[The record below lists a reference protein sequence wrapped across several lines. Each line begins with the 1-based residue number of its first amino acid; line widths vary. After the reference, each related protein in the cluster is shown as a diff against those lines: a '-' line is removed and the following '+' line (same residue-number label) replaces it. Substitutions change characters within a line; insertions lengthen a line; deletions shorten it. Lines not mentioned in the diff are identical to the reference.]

1 MRRTLLLLELLV
13 LSLCLTVRRCHGR
26 RAFHQIRRFWKIRGG
41 ESSSYSQNYSGPD
54 LPPDLP
60 NYGDDG
66 ESEEQR
72 IHRQQGQEQYQYN
85 NPQQQQQ
92 QQQQQQ
98 PGGDPGADFRYS
110 RPRPQSLDS
119 NSQYHSQQQQGPY
132 PQQQQQQQQSP
143 PHLPPG
149 AYGADNGPPPHHPGY
164 QQQQQYP
171 SLPEDSS
178 IFAEDDEIENMSM
191 DSAFGGDDS
200 LGGGENS
207 NNGGGMDLSSF
218 DKEYILKGLARL
230 YRKKIL
236 PLEIS
241 SRYGH
246 FHSPPLSPADFVA
259 PPQVLLLGQ
268 YR

>member
-1 MRRTLLLLELLV
+1 MRRTLLLFELLV
-13 LSLCLTVRRCHGR
+13 LGLCLTVRRCHGR

-41 ESSSYSQNYSGPD
+41 ESSSYSRNYAGPD

-92 QQQQQQ
+92 QQQQ

-110 RPRPQSLDS
+110 QQSHDS

-132 PQQQQQQQQSP
+132 SQQQQQQQSP
-143 PHLPPG
+143 PNLPPG
-149 AYGADNGPPPHHPGY
+149 AYGTDNGPPPLHPGY
-164 QQQQQYP
+164 QQQRQYP
-171 SLPEDSS
+171 SLPDDSS

-200 LGGGENS
+200 LGGGDNP